1 MPTTLPLQPVLCI
14 AQDQTGAPLA
24 GARFEA
30 RLDRLETFDGFVV
43 PEVVTGVA
51 GLDGTCTLQLFPN
64 SLGSAGS
71 AYRVR
76 AWHGVTGRRFLD
88 GFASVPNASCELQD
102 ILIATSPPDLDMAV
116 TAAAQAAASAAAAA
130 QSAAD
135 AAASA
140 GGGVSP
146 GGASYTHAQAA
157 PSAVWTVPHN
167 LGRYPSITV
176 TDHFGN
182 VVQPDVQYVS
192 ASIVQ
197 VTHGTP
203 ITGFAY
209 CN

>member
-1 MPTTLPLQPVLCI
+1 MSLPLQPVLCI

-30 RLDRLETFDGFVV
+30 RLDRLETHNGFVV
-43 PEVVTGVA
+43 PEVATGVA
-51 GLDGTCTLQLFPN
+51 DHDGACVLQLFPN

-76 AWHGVTGRRFLD
+76 AWHGATGKRFLD
-88 GFASVPNASCELQD
+88 GFASVPNVPCALQD
-102 ILIATSPPDLDMAV
+102 ILVATAPPDLDMAV

-157 PSAVWTVPHN
+157 PAAVWTVPHN

-176 TDHFGN
+176 TDHLGA
-182 VVQPDVQYVS
+182 VVVPDVLYVS
-192 ASIVQ
+192 SAIVQ
-197 VTHGTP
+197 VTHGSA
-203 ITGFAY
+203 IAGFAY